1 MLDAIARLAALESGR
16 IKLETAPFN
25 FRAFM
30 SKTVTPFV
38 RRAEEKGLRMRVTI
52 SKTKPARV
60 RCDRTLLR
68 QLLQNLLS
76 NAIKFTKR
84 GEVAVEVDPGSILGC
99 HSRVRK
105 TSDTTFSRGNAFYLF
120 FAVRDTGIGIPHEKQ
135 EVIFTKISKARSPCL
150 TGEKRHARG

>member
-1 MLDAIARLAALESGR
+1 M
-16 IKLETAPFN
+16 
-25 FRAFM
+25 
-30 SKTVTPFV
+30 
-38 RRAEEKGLRMRVTI
+38 
-52 SKTKPARV
+52 PARV

-105 TSDTTFSRGNAFYLF
+105 TSDTTLSRGNAFYLF
-120 FAVRDTGIGIPHEKQ
+120 FAVRDTASAFLAKN
-135 EVIFTKISKARSPCL
+135 KRSFSRKSAKL
-150 TGEKRHARG
+150 DRLA

>member
-1 MLDAIARLAALESGR
+1 MLDAIARMVALESGR

-60 RCDRTLLR
+60 RCDEAVVAKPSQQCDQVYQTGRSRRRSRPGFHTGMSFQSTQDKRHNTLPWKR
-68 QLLQNLLS
+68 LLS
-76 NAIKFTKR
+76 FFR
-84 GEVAVEVDPGSILGC
+84 GTRYRHR
-99 HSRVRK
+99 HSSRK
-105 TSDTTFSRGNAFYLF
+105 TRGHF
-120 FAVRDTGIGIPHEKQ
+120 HENQ
-135 EVIFTKISKARSPCL
+135 QSSIALPDR
-150 TGEKRHARG
+150 

>member
-1 MLDAIARLAALESGR
+1 MLDAIARMAALESGR

-76 NAIKFTKR
+76 NAIKFAKR
-84 GEVAVEVDPGSILGC
+84 GEVA
-99 HSRVRK
+99 
-105 TSDTTFSRGNAFYLF
+105 
-120 FAVRDTGIGIPHEKQ
+120 
-135 EVIFTKISKARSPCL
+135 SK
-150 TGEKRHARG
+150 

>member
-1 MLDAIARLAALESGR
+1 MAALESGR

-60 RCDRTLLR
+60 RCDEAVVAKPSQQCDQVYQT
-68 QLLQNLLS
+68 
-76 NAIKFTKR
+76 

-99 HSRVRK
+99 HSRVCK
-105 TSDTTFSRGNAFYLF
+105 ASDTTLSRGNAFYLF
-120 FAVRDTGIGIPHEKQ
+120 FAVRDTGIGIPREKQ

-150 TGEKRHARG
+150 TGENRRVRG

>member
-1 MLDAIARLAALESGR
+1 MAALESGR

-38 RRAEEKGLRMRVTI
+38 RRAEEKGLQMRVTI
-52 SKTKPARV
+52 SKKMPARV

-84 GEVAVEVDPGSILGC
+84 AKSP
-99 HSRVRK
+99 
-105 TSDTTFSRGNAFYLF
+105 
-120 FAVRDTGIGIPHEKQ
+120 
-135 EVIFTKISKARSPCL
+135 SK
-150 TGEKRHARG
+150 